1 MNINNNLF
9 VSSVVYS
16 NAESEKQLILRDAK
30 NKAGIYIWTHLESNT
45 MYVGS
50 SVDLYRRLKY
60 YYSKVNLTR
69 NTKSKIYNAILHHG
83 HSAFSLTIIEYIDLT
98 NLPKD
103 KIKNFILGREQ
114 YYINFIKPGYN
125 ILKKAGSLLGFKHSP
140 DTILKFKDRI
150 NANNSMFNKSQRDES
165 KLIMSQI
172 KIGKLR
178 SLETK
183 LKISLTNS
191 RKVFIFTDE
200 KIKIKH
206 FNSYSEAAEYLNCS
220 IRTISRYI
228 DKNKLYKKNF
238 FLFSKDIV

>member
-1 MNINNNLF
+1 
-9 VSSVVYS
+9 
-16 NAESEKQLILRDAK
+16 
-30 NKAGIYIWTHLESNT
+30 

-69 NTKSKIYNAILHHG
+69 NTKSKIYNAIIHHG
-83 HSAFSLTIIEYIDLT
+83 HSAFSLTIIEYLDLT
-98 NLPKD
+98 NLPKNE
-103 KIKNFILGREQ
+103 IKNFIIGREQ

-125 ILKKAGSLLGFKHSP
+125 ILKRAGSLLGFKHSP
-140 DTILKFKDRI
+140 ATILKFKNRI
-150 NANNSMFNKSQRDES
+150 NANNSMFNKSHSDES

-191 RKVFIFTDE
+191 IKVFILSAYRLCCGSVGANGKDE
-200 KIKIKH
+200 K
-206 FNSYSEAAEYLNCS
+206 
-220 IRTISRYI
+220 
-228 DKNKLYKKNF
+228 
-238 FLFSKDIV
+238 